1 MKVTLRHISEA
12 SGYSMSTVSRVLR
25 GSDKYSSETVHKI
38 LESAKKLK
46 YPLERIQAAS
56 YNRSYNNIALVTN
69 FKEGEFY
76 ASFFYGYIQA
86 TLNTDFNVSLI
97 SLPEPRAMF
106 RECIDMLYDQ
116 HYRGAILFIPEFT
129 KEDYEKLLEFIPSD
143 FSVVSNALIEN
154 PVLPTI
160 TFDGYSAGHTVAV
173 HFHNRGYRTAGIV
186 KGPGYKAEARYRYNG
201 FKDYVTQSSEIELVF
216 ESEGDFTYD
225 AGCRAFGEYMALANK
240 PRSVFLTN
248 DLMCHGFL
256 ESAKDAGLSIPG
268 DVALAGYDDLPMC
281 VHSHPKLTSV
291 KTDFRRLAQTT
302 LRVLNNQQRSEQ
314 TEIGIQSLIPVEITV
329 RESS

>member
-1 MKVTLRHISEA
+1 MKVTLRDISE
-12 SGYSMSTVSRVLR
+12 STGYSLSTVSRVLR
-25 GSDKYSSETVHKI
+25 GSDKYSAETVQSV
-38 LESAKKLK
+38 LESAKKLR
-46 YPLERIQAAS
+46 YPLERIHTAS
-56 YNRSYNNIALVTN
+56 YNRPYKNVSLVTN

-76 ASFFYGYIQA
+76 SSFYYGYIKA
-86 TLNTDFNVSLI
+86 ILNTEYKVSLI
-97 SLPEPRAMF
+97 SLPDPRTMLK
-106 RECIDMLYDQ
+106 ECITMLYDQ
-116 HYRGAILFIPEFT
+116 HFRGAILFIPEFT
-129 KEDYEKLLEFIPSD
+129 KEDYDKLLDFIPSD

-160 TFDGYSAGHTVAV
+160 TFDGYSAGHNVAA
-173 HFHNRGYRTAGIV
+173 HFHNKGYRTAGIV
-186 KGPGYKAEARYRYNG
+186 KGPNVKAEARYRYNG
-201 FKDYVTQSSEIELVF
+201 FRDYVTQNKGIDLIF
-216 ESEGDFTYD
+216 ESEGDFTYE
-225 AGCRAFGEYMALANK
+225 AGCRAFDKYMATDNK

-256 ESAKDAGLSIPG
+256 ESAKHAGLSVPG

-302 LRVLNNQQRSEQ
+302 LRVLNNQQQ
-314 TEIGIQSLIPVEITV
+314 TAHPEIGILSLIPVEIAV

>member
-1 MKVTLRHISEA
+1 MKVTLRDISE
-12 SGYSMSTVSRVLR
+12 STGYSLSTVSRVLR
-25 GSDKYSSETVHKI
+25 GSDKYSAETVQSV
-38 LESAKKLK
+38 LESAKKLR
-46 YPLERIQAAS
+46 YPLERIHAAS
-56 YNRSYNNIALVTN
+56 YNRPYNNVALVTN

-76 ASFFYGYIQA
+76 SSFYYGYIQA
-86 TLNTDFNVSLI
+86 IQNTEHNVSLI
-97 SLPEPRAMF
+97 SLPDPRIMLK
-106 RECIDMLYDQ
+106 ECITMLYDQ
-116 HYRGAILFIPEFT
+116 HFRGAILFIPEFT
-129 KEDYEKLLEFIPSD
+129 KEDYDKVLDFIPSD

-160 TFDGYSAGHTVAV
+160 TFDGYSAGHNVAA
-173 HFHNRGYRTAGIV
+173 HFHNKGYRTAGIV
-186 KGPGYKAEARYRYNG
+186 KGPNVKAEARYRYNG
-201 FKDYVTQSSEIELVF
+201 FRDYVTQNKGIDLIF
-216 ESEGDFTYD
+216 ESEGDFTYE
-225 AGCRAFGEYMALANK
+225 AGCRAFDKYMATDNK

-256 ESAKDAGLSIPG
+256 ESAKHAGLSVPG

-302 LRVLNNQQRSEQ
+302 LRVLNNQQQ
-314 TEIGIQSLIPVEITV
+314 TAHPEIGILSLIPVEIAV

>member
-1 MKVTLRHISEA
+1 MKVTLREISE
-12 SGYSMSTVSRVLR
+12 STGYSLSTVSRVLR
-25 GSDKYSSETVHKI
+25 GSDKYSAETVQSV

-46 YPLERIQAAS
+46 YPLQRIHATS
-56 YNRSYNNIALVTN
+56 YNRPYSNVSLITN

-76 ASFFYGYIQA
+76 SSFYYGYIKA
-86 TLNTDFNVSLI
+86 ILNTDYKVSLI
-97 SLPEPRAMF
+97 SLPDPRAMLK
-106 RECIDMLYDQ
+106 ECINMLYDQ
-116 HYRGAILFIPEFT
+116 HFRGAILFIPEFT
-129 KEDYEKLLEFIPSD
+129 NEDYDTLLEYIPSD

-160 TFDGYSAGHTVAV
+160 TFDGYSAGHNVAA
-173 HFHNRGYRTAGIV
+173 HFHSKGYRTAGIV
-186 KGPGYKAEARYRYNG
+186 KGPNIKAEARYRHNG
-201 FKDYVTQSSEIELVF
+201 FRDYVTRNKGIDLIF
-216 ESEGDFTYD
+216 ESEGDFTYE
-225 AGCRAFGEYMALANK
+225 AGCRAFDKYMATVNK

-256 ESAKDAGLSIPG
+256 ESAKHAGLSVPG

-281 VHSHPKLTSV
+281 VHSHPTLTSV

-302 LRVLNNQQRSEQ
+302 LQVLNKQQHTTQSQ
-314 TEIGIQSLIPVEITV
+314 IGILSLVPVKITA